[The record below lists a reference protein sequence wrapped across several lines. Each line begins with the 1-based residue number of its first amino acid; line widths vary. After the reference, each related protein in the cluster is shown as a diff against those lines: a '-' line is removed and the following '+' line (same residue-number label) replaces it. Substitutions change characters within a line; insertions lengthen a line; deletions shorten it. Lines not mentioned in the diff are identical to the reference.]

1 MTSLHSLERRIAKLE
16 SKPADEP
23 LIVER
28 VFVEAG
34 VFGEDGE
41 LKQKLFTR
49 RTPGKEID
57 ALSQA
62 MFLEANKIR

>member
-23 LIVER
+23 LIGER

-34 VFGEDGE
+34 VFGEDGG
-41 LKQKLFTR
+41 LKQTLFIR
-49 RTPGKEID
+49 RTPGKEIEY
-57 ALSQA
+57 
-62 MFLEANKIR
+62 F

>member
-16 SKPADEP
+16 CKPADEP

-41 LKQKLFTR
+41 LNQTLFTR
-49 RTPGKEID
+49 RTPGKEIEY
-57 ALSQA
+57 
-62 MFLEANKIR
+62 F

>member
-1 MTSLHSLERRIAKLE
+1 LSTTSQLSFERRIAKLE
-16 SKPADEP
+16 SKPADET

-41 LKQKLFTR
+41 LKQ
-49 RTPGKEID
+49 TPLYPPHVGQGD
-57 ALSQA
+57 
-62 MFLEANKIR
+62 